1 MVAWLHVLGQNI
13 TAGGGVK
20 VVLVLGRQETEKWDN
35 IGRSHPGL

>member
-13 TAGGGVK
+13 TAGDGVK

-35 IGRSHPGL
+35 IGRSQPGL